1 MRRTS
6 PPAGAVFGGSA
17 TARGASAAE
26 SDAMADNDV
35 APAVATAPPTNIR
48 RLKLRLSMANSPLR
62 YGN

>member
-6 PPAGAVFGGSA
+6 PPAGAVFGGS

-26 SDAMADNDV
+26 SDAIADNDV
-35 APAVATAPPTNIR
+35 TPTVAAAPPASIR
-48 RLKLRLSMANSPLR
+48 RLKLRLSMANSPLI